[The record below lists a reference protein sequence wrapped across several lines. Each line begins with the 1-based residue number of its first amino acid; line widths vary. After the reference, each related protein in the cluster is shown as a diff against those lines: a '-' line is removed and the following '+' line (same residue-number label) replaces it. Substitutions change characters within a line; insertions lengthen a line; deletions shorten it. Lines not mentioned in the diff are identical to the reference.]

1 MARRAEGRTFN
12 VSVIGLSG
20 TEREKG
26 QYGVGKSC
34 LCNRFLNQVVKPKTI
49 IVKYMLCFI
58 QYPTTKKLEILAF
71 IYYLIFVLMSK
82 CLTGVNIYKSI
93 VNFIGC

>member
-1 MARRAEGRTFN
+1 MDLKMARKTEGRIIN

-34 LCNRFLNQVVKPKTI
+34 LCNRFIHQV
-49 IVKYMLCFI
+49 
-58 QYPTTKKLEILAF
+58 
-71 IYYLIFVLMSK
+71 
-82 CLTGVNIYKSI
+82 
-93 VNFIGC
+93 